1 MGLGLLVTGILLY
14 VIFSA
19 LGIVRAGVF
28 IIFPFFVS
36 NNALSLIPLVF
47 ILSGFLLMFTAPAER
62 ISRQGKEEQ
71 EHYPETEK
79 ENRKFGGLVMIGPIP
94 IIFVNDRKIIYILAG
109 VAAAILLV
117 LLLYYLR

>member
-1 MGLGLLVTGILLY
+1 M
-14 VIFSA
+14 
-19 LGIVRAGVF
+19 
-28 IIFPFFVS
+28 IFPFFVS